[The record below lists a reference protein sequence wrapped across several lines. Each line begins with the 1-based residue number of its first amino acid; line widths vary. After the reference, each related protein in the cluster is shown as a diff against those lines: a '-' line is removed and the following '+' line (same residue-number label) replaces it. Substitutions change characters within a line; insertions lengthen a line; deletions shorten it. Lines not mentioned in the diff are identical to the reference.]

1 LTTDDFDGTYVKVV
15 TLRITETAIVIQGI
29 EQINALAKAA
39 GAKILDI
46 YNSDFSVIYKG
57 DQSPLTQA
65 DLLAHEVICG
75 GLQLLA
81 PDIPILSEESTEEQI
96 QNRLCWSRY
105 WLVDPLDGTKEF
117 VSRNGEF
124 TVNIA
129 LIDNGVPIFGVVY
142 APVLDL
148 IYWGSEAGAF
158 KQQGSADAQQIEVAD
173 TPALTDLWR
182 VVASRS
188 HQNTAT
194 EQYLSQF
201 AHSEIQNMGSSLKF
215 CLVAEGDADIYPR
228 MAPTSEWDSAA
239 AQAVVEA
246 AGGCVLEYPSLQPL
260 RYNRRN
266 SLLNPNF
273 IVCAETPLMWA

>member
-1 LTTDDFDGTYVKVV
+1 M
-15 TLRITETAIVIQGI
+15 IQGI

-39 GAKILDI
+39 GTKILDI
-46 YNSDFSVIYKG
+46 YNSDFSVTYKG
-57 DQSPLTQA
+57 DESPLTQA

-81 PDIPILSEESTEEQI
+81 PDIPVLSEESTEQQI

-148 IYWGSEAGAF
+148 IYWGSDAGAF
-158 KQQGSADAQQIEVAD
+158 KQQGSAAPQQVFVAQ
-173 TPALTDLWR
+173 TPALVDKWR

-188 HQNTAT
+188 HLNSAT
-194 EQYLSQF
+194 KQYLTQF
-201 AHSEIQNMGSSLKF
+201 AQTEVQNMGSSLKF
-215 CLVAEGDADIYPR
+215 CLVAEGAADIYPR

-246 AGGCVLEYPSLQPL
+246 AGGCVLEYPNLQPL

-273 IVCAETPLMWA
+273 IVCAETPLIWT